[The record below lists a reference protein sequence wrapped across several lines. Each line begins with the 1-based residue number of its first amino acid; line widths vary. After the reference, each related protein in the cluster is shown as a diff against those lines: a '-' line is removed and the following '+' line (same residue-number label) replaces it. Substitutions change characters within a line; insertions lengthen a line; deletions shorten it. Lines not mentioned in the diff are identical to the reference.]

1 MLWSGGRRGDPSPSL
16 AIALGLVDHSLTG
29 SDARGHNRLT
39 QLVPP
44 GLVDNGVGVG
54 GLVPPPRA
62 VVAAPGLAV
71 EGGGAVGAGHC
82 VRH

>member
-16 AIALGLVDHSLTG
+16 AIALGLVDNSLTG
-29 SDARGHNRLT
+29 SDASGHGRLA
-39 QLVPP
+39 QLVTS
-44 GLVDNGVGVG
+44 GLVNDGVRVG

-62 VVAAPGLAV
+62 VVAAPGPAV